1 MTFIH
6 RLRNYGAHRQSSRRE
21 LLTPMNCYTRRM
33 NLRYLSRFVLLI
45 CTIATA
51 AKAQIQVHFGVAAGV
66 PLTDTLSSTSTSSIN
81 PTGSSFDRYNSATKR
96 LLIGP
101 TFRVDLQR
109 DLGIEFDALYQRVD
123 YDHAMVSSALGSGS
137 RSFEQTTG
145 NRWQFPLLIQYSATL
160 SKTKWF
166 VEAGPS
172 ISRIANSRISISSTT
187 STGSS
192 TSSSSSS
199 PAGQGGTLA
208 GITMGAG
215 ADLPF
220 FHRHLRPEF
229 RYSHWFSPSTGS
241 AVGVFSVSAF
251 ILPAPTPVASPT
263 FRTNQNEAS
272 FLLGL
277 TF

>member
-1 MTFIH
+1 
-6 RLRNYGAHRQSSRRE
+6 
-21 LLTPMNCYTRRM
+21 M

-51 AKAQIQVHFGVAAGV
+51 AKAQIHVHFGVEAGV
-66 PLTDTLSSTSTSSIN
+66 PLTDTLSSTSTSSTST
-81 PTGSSFDRYNSATKR
+81 TGFSIDRYNSVTKR

-101 TFRVDLQR
+101 AFRVDLQR
-109 DLGIEFDALYQRVD
+109 GLGIEFDALYQRVD
-123 YDHAMVSSALGSGS
+123 YDHAIVSSALGVSSFS

-160 SKTKWF
+160 SKAKWF

-192 TSSSSSS
+192 TSSSTSS
-199 PAGQGGTLA
+199 PAGQSTLA

-241 AVGVFSVSAF
+241 GVGLAAF
-251 ILPAPTPVASPT
+251 TISSFVTSTPVASPT

>member
-1 MTFIH
+1 
-6 RLRNYGAHRQSSRRE
+6 
-21 LLTPMNCYTRRM
+21 M
-33 NLRYLSRFVLLI
+33 NLQYLSRFVLVT

-51 AKAQIQVHFGVAAGV
+51 AKAQIRVHFGVEAGV
-66 PLTDTLSSTSTSSIN
+66 PLTNTLSSTSTSSTN
-81 PTGSSFDRYNSATKR
+81 PTGSSLDRYNSVTKR

-101 TFRVDLQR
+101 AFRVDLQR
-109 DLGIEFDALYQRVD
+109 GLGIEFDALYQRVD
-123 YDHAMVSSALGSGS
+123 YDHAIVSSALGVSSFS

-145 NRWQFPLLIQYSATL
+145 NRWQFPLLIQYTATL

-172 ISRIANSRISISSTT
+172 ISRIANSRINISSTT
-187 STGSS
+187 SNGSS
-192 TSSSSSS
+192 TSSSTSS
-199 PAGQGGTLA
+199 PAGQGTLA

-215 ADLPF
+215 SDLPF

-241 AVGVFSVSAF
+241 AIGVGLLGIPGFVTS
-251 ILPAPTPVASPT
+251 TPVVSPT

>member
-1 MTFIH
+1 
-6 RLRNYGAHRQSSRRE
+6 
-21 LLTPMNCYTRRM
+21 M

-51 AKAQIQVHFGVAAGV
+51 ATAQIQVHFGVEAGV
-66 PLTDTLSSTSTSSIN
+66 PLTNTLSSTSTSSTN
-81 PTGSSFDRYNSATKR
+81 PTGSSLDRYNSVTKR

-101 TFRVDLQR
+101 AFRVDLQHG
-109 DLGIEFDALYQRVD
+109 LGIEFDALYQRVD
-123 YDHAMVSSALGSGS
+123 YDHAIVSSALGLSSFS

-160 SKTKWF
+160 SKSKWF

-192 TSSSSSS
+192 TSSSTSS
-199 PAGQGGTLA
+199 PAGQGTLA

-229 RYSHWFSPSTGS
+229 RYSHWFSPSAGS

-251 ILPAPTPVASPT
+251 ILPAPTTVASPT

>member
-1 MTFIH
+1 MNS
-6 RLRNYGAHRQSSRRE
+6 RYSSR
-21 LLTPMNCYTRRM
+21 
-33 NLRYLSRFVLLI
+33 FILLI
-45 CTIATA
+45 CVIATVA
-51 AKAQIQVHFGVAAGV
+51 SAQIQVHFGVEAGV
-66 PLTDTLSSTSTSSIN
+66 PLTDTLSSTSTSTANNGGFS
-81 PTGSSFDRYNSATKR
+81 TDRYNSETKR

-101 TFRVDLQR
+101 AFRVDLQR
-109 DLGIEFDALYQRVD
+109 GLGIEFDALYQRVD
-123 YDHAMVSSALGSGS
+123 YDHAVLNSQPAAQFFS

-160 SKTKWF
+160 SKTKMF

-192 TSSSSSS
+192 TSSSTSS

-215 ADLPF
+215 VDLPF

-229 RYSHWFSPSTGS
+229 RYSHWFSPSAGS
-241 AVGVFSVSAF
+241 AVGVLSLAAF
-251 ILPAPTPVASPT
+251 FPGLVAPTPVVSPT
-263 FRTNQNEAS
+263 FRTNQNEAV